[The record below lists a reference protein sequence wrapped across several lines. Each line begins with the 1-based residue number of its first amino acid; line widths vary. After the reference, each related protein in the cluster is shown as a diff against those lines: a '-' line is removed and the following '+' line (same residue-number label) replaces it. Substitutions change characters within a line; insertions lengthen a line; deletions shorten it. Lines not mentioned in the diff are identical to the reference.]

1 MPKSRKR
8 KSGKLPKRAGSAA
21 TGLTGTP
28 KVATLMEHGLEMF
41 HQGDFESAEI
51 LFRQVL
57 ETSPDHAEAHNMIG
71 VIGLS
76 VGSPDLALGFFE
88 TAASIDDKNADY
100 PMNQSIAL
108 LDLGEVDRA
117 INAGKIAIDLRPRYA
132 EAWNMLGVAFK
143 AKEDWESAR
152 DAFAKTLDI
161 NPEYGEAWINL
172 SGILQKLELP
182 EEAIEAGEKGVA
194 YCPQI
199 PEAYYNLAGG
209 FKDALRYSEAIETYG
224 ICVDLN
230 PSYYDAHVNLS
241 KCYIKID
248 EYEQA
253 EKSAQRAIEIDPDKE
268 SGYINH
274 GLALCGRGE
283 LRAGALS
290 YYKAAKRNPESFEP
304 HTNLGFTL
312 LALEEFSTGW
322 DEYEYGF
329 LTASRGP
336 LIDTPTPVWEGQP
349 LDGRLIHIYGEQG
362 IGDQIMYGTMLQDL
376 LDQGARIIFECEPR
390 LIPLFERAFPTITVI
405 ELSQPP
411 DPETRTSD
419 EDYRSSVGSL
429 GRWLR
434 RSVDDFKPRDKFMI
448 ADPELTSKYR
458 EKYAKLGDGPSIGI
472 SWKSNSPN
480 FAKNKN
486 ISIELWR
493 PILQTPGCNFVSLQ
507 YGDIDADIARAKREI
522 GVDIYVD
529 DDVSAINSL
538 EQSAAQISAVDL
550 VISISNATIHFA
562 GACGVETWMLL
573 GYTPLWH
580 WFLNREDTLWYN
592 SVRCIRCA
600 SEGDWAPII
609 DRTASDLRAFV
620 AERGT

>member
-8 KSGKLPKRAGSAA
+8 KSGKLPKRAGSVA

-253 EKSAQRAIEIDPDKE
+253 EKSAQRAIEIDPDFFYAYIFRAGILDQMDNRKQAISDYQLILKSKPDYYPIFSPLGVLLYLE
-268 SGYINH
+268 EDWEGSILYFQKAYDFYQTDHFYALLISLSYLRQDDKKKMKDFMGKALVGFPRDSLYYKVGRLFLEPSGVQFIADDISREKNEDLKVQMLFVLATYYLVEGPTSLAERYYIEVVDN
-274 GLALCGRGE
+274 ARDTSIEKRIAEGE
-283 LRAGALS
+283 LAR
-290 YYKAAKRNPESFEP
+290 
-304 HTNLGFTL
+304 
-312 LALEEFSTGW
+312 
-322 DEYEYGF
+322 
-329 LTASRGP
+329 
-336 LIDTPTPVWEGQP
+336 
-349 LDGRLIHIYGEQG
+349 RL
-362 IGDQIMYGTMLQDL
+362 
-376 LDQGARIIFECEPR
+376 P
-390 LIPLFERAFPTITVI
+390 
-405 ELSQPP
+405 
-411 DPETRTSD
+411 
-419 EDYRSSVGSL
+419 
-429 GRWLR
+429 
-434 RSVDDFKPRDKFMI
+434 
-448 ADPELTSKYR
+448 
-458 EKYAKLGDGPSIGI
+458 
-472 SWKSNSPN
+472 
-480 FAKNKN
+480 
-486 ISIELWR
+486 
-493 PILQTPGCNFVSLQ
+493 
-507 YGDIDADIARAKREI
+507 
-522 GVDIYVD
+522 
-529 DDVSAINSL
+529 
-538 EQSAAQISAVDL
+538 
-550 VISISNATIHFA
+550 
-562 GACGVETWMLL
+562 
-573 GYTPLWH
+573 
-580 WFLNREDTLWYN
+580 
-592 SVRCIRCA
+592 
-600 SEGDWAPII
+600 
-609 DRTASDLRAFV
+609 
-620 AERGT
+620 